1 MPTVR
6 GRQNSK
12 ASVVLSG
19 RYQSFPGIVMYVF
32 ISFLLCD
39 T

>member
-6 GRQNSK
+6 GRQNIK

-19 RYQSFPGIVMYVF
+19 RYQSFAGIVLYVL